1 MINRSRI
8 DLIVGMSIFI
18 PIADSKGGVLRRISS
33 KEMGPSSHAILR
45 IALSRTN
52 AVFSLSKAS

>member
-1 MINRSRI
+1 
-8 DLIVGMSIFI
+8 MSIFI
-18 PIADSKGGVLRRISS
+18 PIADSKGGVLLRISS